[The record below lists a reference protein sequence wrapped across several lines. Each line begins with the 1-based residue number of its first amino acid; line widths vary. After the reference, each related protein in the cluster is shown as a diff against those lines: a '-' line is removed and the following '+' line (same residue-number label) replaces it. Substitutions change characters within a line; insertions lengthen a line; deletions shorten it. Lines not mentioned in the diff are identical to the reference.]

1 MRFLRT
7 PIRII
12 RRDRR
17 AFLVLN
23 GVAFGFFL
31 VGFVLGLIFSWS
43 GRSWSTSRRPV
54 RGHGDRR
61 SSRVSGPA
69 AEHGQRCPPGTGR
82 LQHELRTAR
91 RIGPTVEQALA
102 DPTRW
107 PFPVDMLELA
117 VHRAFAHLDRASEPL
132 P

>member
-31 VGFVLGLIFSWS
+31 VGFVLGLIFPELVRAQLVDLETS
-43 GRSWSTSRRPV
+43 GQGSR
-54 RGHGDRR
+54 
-61 SSRVSGPA
+61 
-69 AEHGQRCPPGTGR
+69 
-82 LQHELRTAR
+82 
-91 RIGPTVEQALA
+91 
-102 DPTRW
+102 
-107 PFPVDMLELA
+107 
-117 VHRAFAHLDRASEPL
+117 
-132 P
+132 